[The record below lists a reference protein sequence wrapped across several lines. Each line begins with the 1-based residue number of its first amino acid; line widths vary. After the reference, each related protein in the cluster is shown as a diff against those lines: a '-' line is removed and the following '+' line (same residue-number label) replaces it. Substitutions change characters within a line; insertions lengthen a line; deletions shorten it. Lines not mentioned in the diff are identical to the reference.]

1 MKIVKTKTIKN
12 MLFVIVDDFSSK
24 EETKSLAKLLA
35 TITDDKITMFSI
47 SKKDEHI
54 IDGSIFDRK
63 DLL

>member
-12 MLFVIVDDFSSK
+12 MLFAIVDNFSSK
-24 EETKSLAKLLA
+24 EEAKSLAKTLV
-35 TITDDKITMFSI
+35 TITADNITKFSI
-47 SKKDEHI
+47 SEKDKHI